1 MIVQESECA
10 CYQLYQTSLSLPREI
25 PSQCSATYC
34 GTPGNAVN
42 PRQFPK
48 RSTFV
53 ILCFLKEEK
62 AEEESVIAP
71 ATVARIARLSDTV
84 SLVVS
89 FDSLGS

>member
-1 MIVQESECA
+1 MKFHPNVLQHIVALQ
-10 CYQLYQTSLSLPREI
+10 
-25 PSQCSATYC
+25 
-34 GTPGNAVN
+34 VN
-42 PRQFPK
+42 PRQFRK
-48 RSTFV
+48 RGILV
-53 ILCFLKEEK
+53 ILCLLKEEK

>member
-1 MIVQESECA
+1 MNS
-10 CYQLYQTSLSLPREI
+10 
-25 PSQCSATYC
+25 
-34 GTPGNAVN
+34 
-42 PRQFPK
+42 RQFPK